1 MKHIFKFSGCHP
13 LILDSKFT
21 FTLQLSGND
30 RQKKFCAFG
39 ISLRKK
45 GNGEMK
51 IQELLQQIYLQSSI
65 EQMIPQ
71 EHPIKHLNI
80 FRLFQ

>member
-1 MKHIFKFSGCHP
+1 MYFEKVSMGIKNNMTFIHETHIKFSGCHP

-45 GNGEMK
+45 GNGERKNADQMK
-51 IQELLQQIYLQSSI
+51 
-65 EQMIPQ
+65 
-71 EHPIKHLNI
+71 
-80 FRLFQ
+80 RL